1 VLALKGTTIGTRELR
16 FVFLVFLFSR
26 LVIFAAMAVSPRFIA
41 PVTGPGVWNLDNP
54 LVRPLFRWDTGWY
67 MSISKKGYS
76 YNGNPRQRQN
86 IAFFP
91 LYPLTCRLCHA
102 VTGLSI
108 PFCAVFLSNVA
119 FFIGLAAL
127 YALVSWEIGP
137 DVARS
142 AILLLAFFP
151 ASFFFS
157 TMYAESF
164 SLAFSVLAY
173 ASFRRQKFVKGGIWA
188 GLASATRPPGILLMV
203 PLLSEGYSCLRER
216 RKAIAVALAALLTA
230 SGIGLFFLYSWI
242 AFGDPLV
249 PIKIHQA
256 PGWRGGFALPFS
268 SIALAFRQTFD
279 ASYSS
284 LPFDAWFGLLFIALA
299 CRGDAQLPRS
309 YAVYS
314 VLSLAMPLFT
324 VGGVWSMIRHANVV
338 FPCFMV
344 LGIIAQRSRWI
355 LWALLPFFTLTLV
368 YLSMRFAQ
376 WYLVG

>member
-1 VLALKGTTIGTRELR
+1 MLALKGTTIGTRELR

-41 PVTGPGVWNLDNP
+41 PVTGPGVWNLDTP
-54 LVRPLFRWDTGWY
+54 LLRPLFRWDTGWY
-67 MSISKKGYS
+67 MSISKTGYS

-108 PFCAVFLSNVA
+108 PFCAVFLSNIA
-119 FFIGLAAL
+119 FFVGLVAL

-164 SLAFSVLAY
+164 SLVFSVLAY

-188 GLASATRPPGILLMV
+188 GLASATRVTGILLIV
-203 PLLSEGYSCLRER
+203 PLLFEGFPYLRDR
-216 RKAIAVALAALLTA
+216 RARRVVFLAALLTL
-230 SGIGLFFLYSWI
+230 SGIGAFSFYQLI
-242 AFGDPLV
+242 VFGDPLAYFKV
-249 PIKIHQA
+249 QHQ
-256 PGWRGGFALPFS
+256 WRGGFALPFK
-268 SIALAFRQTFD
+268 SITEGLVVSFRAQFSPLPLDLWLGFMFVSLAVTLP
-279 ASYSS
+279 SY
-284 LPFDAWFGLLFIALA
+284 
-299 CRGDAQLPRS
+299 LPRS
-309 YAVYS
+309 YSVYTLLG
-314 VLSLAMPLFT
+314 VAMPLLT
-324 VGGVWSMIRHANVV
+324 EAGVVSLARCVSV
-338 FPCFMV
+338 LFPGFMA
-344 LGIIAQRSRWI
+344 LGILGRKSKWI
-355 LWALLPFFTLTLV
+355 PWVLLAVFTLGLIH
-368 YLSMRFAQ
+368 LSMHFAQ
-376 WYLVG
+376 WHWVT

>member
-108 PFCAVFLSNVA
+108 PVCAVFLSNVA
-119 FFIGLAAL
+119 FFIALAAL

-142 AILLLAFFP
+142 AVLLLAFFP

-173 ASFRRQKFVKGGIWA
+173 ASFRRQKFLQGGMWA
-188 GLASATRPPGILLMV
+188 GLASATRVTGILLMV
-203 PLLSEGYSCLRER
+203 PLLFEGIPCLRDR
-216 RKAIAVALAALLTA
+216 RARGVVVLAALLTL
-230 SGIGLFFLYSWI
+230 SGIGAFSFYQWI
-242 AFGDPLV
+242 AFGDPLAYLKV
-249 PIKIHQA
+249 QR
-256 PGWRGGFALPFS
+256 GWRGGFALPFT
-268 SIALAFRQTFD
+268 SITEGLVVSFRAQFSPLPLDLWLGVMFVSVAVTLP
-279 ASYSS
+279 SY
-284 LPFDAWFGLLFIALA
+284 
-299 CRGDAQLPRS
+299 LPRS
-309 YAVYS
+309 YSVYTLLG
-314 VLSLAMPLFT
+314 VAMPLFT
-324 VGGVWSMIRHANVV
+324 EAGIASLARCVSVL
-338 FPCFMV
+338 FPGFMA
-344 LGIIAQRSRWI
+344 LGILGRKSKWI
-355 LWALLPFFTLTLV
+355 PWVLLAVFTLGLIH
-368 YLSMRFAQ
+368 LSMHFAQ
-376 WYLVG
+376 WHWVT